1 MAAAIEADPAV
12 RRLPLRALSIV
23 AHPNTGHSLSHAMD
37 AAARAVL
44 ARRGYE
50 IAHHDLY
57 VEDFAPVHRT
67 GEGGIASSD
76 ALVEQHCAEL
86 AVADVIVIAHPN
98 WWGQPPAILK
108 GWVDRVFRLD
118 TAYTY
123 PDGTGFGAAS
133 VGLLRAKCAFVFNT
147 TNTEAQREMEVFG
160 DPLQRLWRDCVFGFC
175 GIGNVVRRMYG
186 PIAGS
191 TPEERARWLA
201 EIAALVE
208 EHA

>member
-1 MAAAIEADPAV
+1 M
-12 RRLPLRALSIV
+12 RALSVV
-23 AHPNTGHSLSHAMD
+23 AHPNTDNSLSHAMD
-37 AAARAVL
+37 AAARVVL

-57 VEDFAPVHRT
+57 TEGFDPVHRT
-67 GEGGIASSD
+67 GEGGVGLSD

-86 AVADVIVIAHPN
+86 AAADIILVSHPN

-108 GWVDRVFRLD
+108 GWIDRVFRLN

-123 PDGTGFGAAS
+123 PDGAGFDAAA
-133 VGLLRAKCAFVFNT
+133 VGLLHASCAFVFNT
-147 TNTEAQREMEVFG
+147 SNTEARREMEAFG

-175 GIGNVVRRMYG
+175 GVTNVVRRAYG
-186 PIAGS
+186 PVAGS

-201 EIAALVE
+201 DVAALVAE
-208 EHA
+208 NT